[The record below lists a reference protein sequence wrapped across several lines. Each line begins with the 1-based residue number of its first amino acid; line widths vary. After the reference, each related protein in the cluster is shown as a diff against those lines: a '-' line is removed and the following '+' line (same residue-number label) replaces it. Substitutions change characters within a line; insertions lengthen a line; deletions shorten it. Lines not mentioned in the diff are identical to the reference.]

1 MSPDDPRHGEERGY
15 FAHRK
20 MGERPCDPCTVAH
33 RAAQKRRTLR
43 VLNGSANWM
52 PAIGTQRRIQ
62 ALVAIG
68 WRLEDIAAAA
78 GHKRTHETMS
88 SVLRKQTRV
97 RAQTAAHIAQVYDR
111 LSGKPGPSSRVRVNA
126 RKRGWAPPLAWE
138 GIDIDD
144 PLAQP
149 WQPEQQVCSV
159 GRTSLIEALVE
170 DFDWL
175 VSQGES
181 EQQAAERLGIR
192 LDSFKDQR
200 RRFERQEV
208 A

>member
-1 MSPDDPRHGEERGY
+1 
-15 FAHRK
+15 
-20 MGERPCDPCTVAH
+20 MGEQPCDPCTVAH

-78 GHKRTHETMS
+78 GHKRTHETMA
-88 SVLRKQTRV
+88 SVLYRQTRV
-97 RAQTAAHIAQVYDR
+97 RAQTAARLAQVYDR

-126 RKRGWAPPLAWE
+126 RKRGWSPPLAWE
-138 GIDIDD
+138 GINIDD
-144 PLAQP
+144 PDAQP
-149 WQPEQQVCSV
+149 WRPEQQARRV
-159 GRTSLIEALVE
+159 GRPPSIEALIE

-175 VSQGES
+175 VANGES
-181 EQQAAERLGIR
+181 EQHAAERLGVR
-192 LDSFKDQR
+192 LDSLRDQR
-200 RRFERQEV
+200 RRLERGQV